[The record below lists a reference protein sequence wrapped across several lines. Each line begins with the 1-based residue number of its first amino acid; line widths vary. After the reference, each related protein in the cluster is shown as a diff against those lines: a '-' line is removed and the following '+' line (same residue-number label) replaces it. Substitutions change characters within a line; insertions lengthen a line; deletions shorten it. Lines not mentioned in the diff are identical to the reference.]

1 MKNRWWLFL
10 FILLIPFKALFSQI
24 QQTIRG
30 KVLDKETQMPLQG
43 ATLIV
48 NDTILKKGA
57 VSDEKGN
64 FRITDIPVGK
74 YSIKISYVGYND
86 KILDVQVSSAK
97 EVVLTI
103 ELEESY
109 TETQEVVIEGVKRGE
124 VQNEL
129 AMVSTRSFDVSE
141 TERYAGSRGDPARM
155 ASNFAGVQGAD
166 DSRNDIVVRGNSPLG
181 VLYRV
186 DGMDIPNPNHF
197 AVSGST
203 GGPVSILNNKVMG
216 NSDFYTSA
224 FPAEYGN
231 AISAVFDIRLRNGNN
246 EKTEFSGQLGFLGTE
261 IAIEGPFKKSK
272 SSFLAVYR
280 YSTLQ
285 LFQFM
290 GIQIGTDA
298 VPKYQDLTFKLYF
311 PLKNQASLS
320 FFGMGGNSS
329 IDIKISDQKKPKED
343 FYGEDDRDQY
353 FDTRMGVL
361 GMNYQKILGSKTFMK
376 MGLALSHERQNSVHD
391 YIIRHLNANQE
402 WEVDSI
408 YNLQRF
414 SFNVNKATFLSNFNT
429 KITKNHVLK
438 YGFFVHSLLFN
449 FQDSALV
456 LDHSRYQKRWDYQG
470 TGFLLQSFLQWKYR
484 INEKWSFT
492 LGLHQQYFSVSNSF
506 SWFEPR
512 IGTKYQINEK
522 SSLFAGAGI
531 HSQTQPY
538 YVYFY
543 QKLQPDGTF
552 KRENEKMDFTRSFH
566 SVLGYERAFSATL
579 RLKTEVYYQYL
590 YNIPVE
596 VRLSPFSL
604 TNMGSGFSRFFPNQ
618 LQNTGSGR
626 NYGWELTLEKFFNKT
641 FYFLFTA
648 TVFDAKYKGSDG
660 VLRNTDFNGQYAANL
675 LVGKEFKIKKKN
687 LLSIGTKVTTAGGR
701 WYGIADTVQS
711 LIQRE
716 LVFLDSAYNSLQF
729 RPYFRTD
736 LRITYKINSKK
747 LTHEIALDLVN
758 IFNTKNILGLTY
770 SPNPLNPTS
779 NPIRENYQL
788 GFLPLFYYR
797 VDF

>member
-1 MKNRWWLFL
+1 MGLTCWG
-10 FILLIPFKALFSQI
+10 QI
-24 QQTIRG
+24 FQTIRG
-30 KVLDKETQMPLQG
+30 KVIEKETQVPLTG
-43 ATLIV
+43 ATVVLS
-48 NDTILKKGA
+48 DTVLKKGA
-57 VSDEKGN
+57 
-64 FRITDIPVGK
+64 ITDENGTFKITEIPVGK
-74 YSIKISYVGYND
+74 HTLKVSFVGFKE
-86 KILDVQVSSAK
+86 KILDIQVTSAK
-97 EVVLTI
+97 EVVLNI
-103 ELEESY
+103 ELEESF
-109 TETQEVVIEGVKRGE
+109 TEAQEVVIEGIKRGE

-129 AMVSTRSFDVSE
+129 AMVSTRSFDVAE

-186 DGMDIPNPNHF
+186 EGVDIPNPNHF

-231 AISAVFDIRLRNGNN
+231 ATSAVFDIRLRNGNN
-246 EKTEFSGQLGFLGTE
+246 EKREFSGQLGFLGTE
-261 IAIEGPFKKSK
+261 LAAEGYFQKSK
-272 SSFLAVYR
+272 ASYLAVYR

-285 LFQFM
+285 LFKFM

-320 FFGMGGNSS
+320 IFGMGGNSA

-353 FDTRMGVL
+353 FRTRMAVVGI
-361 GMNYQKILGSKTFMK
+361 NYQKILGTKTFMRL
-376 MGLALSHERQNSVHD
+376 GTALSHEQQNAEHD
-391 YIIRHLNANQE
+391 FIIRHLNNNLE
-402 WEVDSI
+402 WIVDSI

-414 SFNVNKATFLSNFNT
+414 TFSIQKATFLVNFNT
-429 KITKNHVLK
+429 KFTKNQVLK
-438 YGFFVHSLLFN
+438 YGFFLHELFFN

-456 LDHSRYQKRWDYQG
+456 LDHSRYQKRWDYLG
-470 TGFLLQSFLQWKYR
+470 SGFLFQAFIQWKYR
-484 INEKWSFT
+484 FTEQWSFT
-492 LGLHQQYFSVSNSF
+492 AGLYQQYFSVSNSI
-506 SWFEPR
+506 SWAEPR
-512 IGTKYQINEK
+512 LGSKYQINDK
-522 SSLFAGAGI
+522 STIFAGAGL

-543 QKLQPDGTF
+543 QKPKPDGSF
-552 KRENEKMDFTRSFH
+552 EKQNLKMDFTKSIH
-566 SVLGYERAFSATL
+566 AVMGYERAFSATL
-579 RLKTEVYYQYL
+579 RLKSEVYYQYL
-590 YNIPVE
+590 FNIPVE
-596 VRLSPFSL
+596 VKPSPFSL

-618 LQNTGSGR
+618 LQNTGTGR
-626 NYGWELTLEKFFNKT
+626 NYGIELTIEKFFNKS
-641 FYFLFTA
+641 FYFLITA
-648 TVFDAKYKGSDG
+648 AFFDAKYKGSDG
-660 VLRNTDFNGQYAANL
+660 ILRNTDFNGRYATNFL
-675 LVGKEFKIKKKN
+675 IGKEFKIKGKN
-687 LLSIGTKVTTAGGR
+687 ILGLGTKVTTVGGR
-701 WYGIADTVQS
+701 WYGIADTTQS
-711 LIQRE
+711 LLQRE
-716 LVFLDSAYNSLQF
+716 LVYQDSAFNSLQF

-736 LRITYKINSKK
+736 LRFNYKINTKK

-758 IFNTKNILGLTY
+758 LFNTKNILGLTY
-770 SPNPLNPTS
+770 SPNPLNPNA

-797 VDF
+797 LDF